1 MARLWW
7 TLGAAALFLSSC
19 ATSGSFDAD
28 VGSNV
33 RYSIRA
39 IRSENNGLR
48 VEAIPAAT
56 RSPATLEPWMAEF
69 IALPSPL
76 GGLEDD
82 AGATDTA
89 EIVQSEPEPRAFDP
103 SLLPGPRLSVDFEM
117 GVRCDEFDEDLHH
130 SDVHDLS
137 GMSETL
143 LRISCSYGLTHTA
156 TLVGTAA
163 ASQILDETF
172 EATIEDSE
180 LIWFAV
186 GVRFSF

>member
-1 MARLWW
+1 MAGFWW
-7 TLGAAALFLSSC
+7 TLGAAALSLSSC

-28 VGSNV
+28 MGSSV
-33 RYSIRA
+33 HYSIRA
-39 IRSENNGLR
+39 IRAENDER
-48 VEAIPAAT
+48 IVEAIPAAT
-56 RSPATLEPWMAEF
+56 GSPATLEPWMAEF

-76 GGLEDD
+76 SGFDDD
-82 AGATDTA
+82 AGATETA
-89 EIVQSEPEPRAFDP
+89 EGVEPAVDHRAFNP

-117 GVRCDEFDEDLHH
+117 GVRCDEGDEDLHH

-143 LRISCSYGLTHTA
+143 LRVSCSYGLTHIA

-163 ASQILDETF
+163 ASQILDETL
-172 EATIEDSE
+172 EGTIADSE